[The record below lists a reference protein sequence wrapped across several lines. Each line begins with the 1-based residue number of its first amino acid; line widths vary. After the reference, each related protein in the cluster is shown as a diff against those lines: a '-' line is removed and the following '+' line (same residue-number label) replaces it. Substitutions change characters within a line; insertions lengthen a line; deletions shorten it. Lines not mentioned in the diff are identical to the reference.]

1 MSILSFLRA
10 LTASEVIAY
19 HSGRI
24 PVLQAFGLLAL
35 IFASV
40 MRADA
45 EPHAGWSLPGG
56 EMGGGHF
63 SAASQITRANV
74 ANLEVAW
81 THRSGDFREGESFI
95 DGLTGE
101 EPLQSSWQ
109 ATPIL
114 IEDHLVFC
122 TPFNRIISV
131 NAETGEERWSYTPDI
146 DLDAFPMPRCR
157 GVTQWIN
164 PAVAAG
170 ATCHVVVIAPLMD
183 ARVIG
188 LDAPSGERCS
198 FGQQSELDLSE
209 GLGPFETGFYMLNTP
224 PAIVG
229 NTLITGGS
237 IADNVTTAMPSGV
250 VRAYDLSEGGVL
262 WAWEPLVG
270 PDGTPPSKEESANG
284 DPAMFRQGTTNA
296 WSFFSVDPELG
307 LVFVPTGNTS
317 ADYYGGHREGL
328 DYYSSSVVALRV
340 ADGEVAW
347 HFQTVRHDIWDFDVP
362 SQPTLFDIERD
373 GKLVRGLAQTTKQGY
388 VYLLDR
394 ATGDPLFPI
403 IETPVPQGA
412 VAGDFTAPTQPIP
425 SKPRSLFDLPGEQES
440 VWGLTPWDKG
450 ACADVLAS
458 LRYEGPFTP
467 PDVQGS
473 LHMPSAFGGH
483 NWGGPA
489 IDRARG
495 KLIVNTLHV
504 GTVVQMIPRDQCD
517 SGGGQGIHSAS
528 EQATESAQTVADIEP
543 VALGPFLAEPSAGTP
558 FCDRRWLGF
567 VSPLGAPC
575 TPPPW
580 GTLAAIDLASGEVDW
595 QVPLGT
601 TRDMAPWPFWYI
613 KGSPNL
619 GGPVVTASGLTFIGA
634 TTDHFLRAF
643 DTNTGEEL
651 WKGRLPTSGHG
662 LPITY
667 QLRDDSKQFVVI
679 AAGGHASL
687 GTPPGDYLVAFTLP
701 E

>member
-1 MSILSFLRA
+1 MFSSARSHLLLSLTLSMSVA
-10 LTASEVIAY
+10 LMSTNV
-19 HSGRI
+19 
-24 PVLQAFGLLAL
+24 LLA
-35 IFASV
+35 AV
-40 MRADA
+40 
-45 EPHAGWSLPGG
+45 EPSAGWSLPAGAL
-56 EMGGGHF
+56 GGGHF
-63 SAASQITRANV
+63 SPATQITPDNV
-74 ANLEVAW
+74 ENLEIAW
-81 THRSGDFREGESFI
+81 THRSGDFREGDNFI
-95 DGLTGE
+95 DGLSGE
-101 EPLQSSWQ
+101 APLQSSWQ

-131 NAETGEERWSYTPDI
+131 HAGTGEERWSYTADI
-146 DLDAFPMPRCR
+146 DLESFPMPRCR
-157 GVTQWIN
+157 GVTQWLN
-164 PAVAAG
+164 TSVTEG
-170 ATCHVVVIAPLMD
+170 ERCRTVVIAPLMD

-188 LDAPSGERCS
+188 LDAYSGERCP
-198 FGQQSELDLSE
+198 FGSESQINLSE

-224 PAIVG
+224 PAIIG
-229 NTLITGGS
+229 NTLVTGGTV
-237 IADNVTTAMPSGV
+237 ADNVTTAVPSGV
-250 VRAYDLSEGGVL
+250 VRAYDLSTGQVL
-262 WAWEPLVG
+262 WAWEPLLG
-270 PDGTPPSKEESANG
+270 PDGKPPSAEKAEDGA
-284 DPAMFRQGTTNA
+284 DVAFRQGTTNA
-296 WSFFSVDPELG
+296 WSFFSIDAELG
-307 LVFVPTGNTS
+307 LVYVPTGNTS
-317 ADYYGGHREGL
+317 PDYYGGHRDGL
-328 DYYSSSVVALRV
+328 DYYSSSVVALRI

-347 HFQTVRHDIWDFDVP
+347 HFQTVHHDIWDFDVP
-362 SQPTLFDIERD
+362 SQPTLFDVEKD
-373 GKLVRGLAQTTKQGY
+373 GKPIKGLAQTTKQGY

-394 ATGDPLFPI
+394 ATGEPLFPI

-425 SKPRSLFDLPGEQES
+425 SKPRSLFDLPGEQET
-440 VWGLTPWDKG
+440 VWGLTFWDKG
-450 ACADVLAS
+450 VCEDTLAS

-489 IDRARG
+489 IDHARG

-517 SGGGQGIHSAS
+517 TSSNQGIHSKS
-528 EQATESAQTVADIEP
+528 DQAGEPAQAHPPSAIDP
-543 VALGPFLAEPSAGTP
+543 VALGPFLEEPSAGTP
-558 FCDRRWLGF
+558 YCDRRWLGF

-601 TRDMAPWPFWYI
+601 TRDMAPFPFWFI
-613 KGSPNL
+613 EGSPNL

-643 DTNTGEEL
+643 DTETGEEL

-667 QLRDDSKQFVVI
+667 QLEEDGPQYVVI

-687 GTPPGDYLVAFTLP
+687 KTPPGDYLIAFTLAK
-701 E
+701 